1 MIQSIKAFSISIMTV
16 FPKMVRPSAI
26 IVHAGE
32 QDRLQT
38 ILRRAILNSK
48 PEVAKNAIDSGAP
61 INRQDLGDVEF
72 KDYHLVRASY
82 FGETKIGEMLI
93 RAGAEVNVSCEHG
106 HTPAM
111 VVSERNNPT
120 LLQSLLRAG
129 ADVNRVDVDGLT
141 ALMGAAKR
149 ADLTSIKML
158 LRSGAK
164 LDAVDNEGKSAL
176 MAVINCWNRA
186 FRPPSPMSYKQSVR
200 KLISASTINLA
211 DYKGTTPLMLAASK
225 GLPDI
230 VSLLLDAGAD
240 KSMTNHLGQTA
251 FTVAKE
257 QKQAKDE
264 LIQRQREIIALLK
277 DIPVKSVKSELS
289 NSRSTKEPSRLS
301 TAIFWNEIE
310 KVRTYIEAGD
320 DLHEIGIMGPLL
332 TQAAI
337 KGKIEIVKLLFAAG
351 VDVHQEYRGETAID
365 ATLWWMQHKQEEADE
380 YTKIMDI
387 LV

>member
-1 MIQSIKAFSISIMTV
+1 MIQSIRSFSTSIMTIL
-16 FPKMVRPSAI
+16 PKTVRPSAI
-26 IVHAGE
+26 VLHAGE
-32 QDRLQT
+32 QDRLQA

-48 PEVAKNAIDSGAP
+48 PEVAKSAIESGAP
-61 INRQDLGDVEF
+61 INRQDLGDWEF

-93 RAGAEVNVSCEHG
+93 RAGADVNVSCEHG

-111 VVSERNNPT
+111 VVAERNNPT

-129 ADVNRVDVDGLT
+129 SDVNRVDVDGYT
-141 ALMGAAKR
+141 ALMGAAKK
-149 ADLTSIKML
+149 ADLTSIEML
-158 LRSGAK
+158 LKAGAK
-164 LDAVDNEGKSAL
+164 LDAVDNEGESAL
-176 MAVINCWNRA
+176 MGVICWNHIFPA
-186 FRPPSPMSYKQSVR
+186 LSPMSYKQSVR
-200 KLISASTINLA
+200 KLISTSTINLA

-225 GLPDI
+225 RLTDI

-240 KSMTNHLGQTA
+240 KSMVNHLGQTA
-251 FTVAKE
+251 FVVAKE
-257 QKQAKDE
+257 EKQAKDE
-264 LIQRQREIIALLK
+264 LIQRQREIIALLE
-277 DIPVKSVKSELS
+277 DAQVKSVKSELPS
-289 NSRSTKEPSRLS
+289 SRSTKELSRLAL
-301 TAIFWNEIE
+301 AIFGNEIE
-310 KVRTYIEAGD
+310 KVRGFIEAGD

-337 KGKIEIVKLLFAAG
+337 KGKIEIVKLLLAAG

-387 LV
+387 LG